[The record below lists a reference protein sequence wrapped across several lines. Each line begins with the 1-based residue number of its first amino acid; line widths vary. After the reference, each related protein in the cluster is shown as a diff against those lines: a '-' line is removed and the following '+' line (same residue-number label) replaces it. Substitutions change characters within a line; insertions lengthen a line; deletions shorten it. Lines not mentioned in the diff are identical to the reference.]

1 MARPRKL
8 NATKQGHRTKEELE
22 DSELKENGLNQ
33 FDKLT
38 VNNTP
43 TDLTDQAQKEWNR
56 IVPLLQELPIAEL
69 DYTLIKKYCELVDIN
84 NNAYSQIQ
92 IVGTFDTETNKKT
105 GAFAVYM
112 ESLKELRSV
121 CGSLGL
127 TIDSRMRIVVP
138 VENEKKQSVYDQFG
152 VDDDD

>member
-8 NATKQGHRTKEELE
+8 NATKQGHHTKEELE
-22 DSELKENGLNQ
+22 ASELKENGLNQ
-33 FDKLT
+33 FDKLS
-38 VNNTP
+38 VDSTP
-43 TDLTDQAQKEWNR
+43 TDLTEQAQKEWQR

-84 NNAYSQIQ
+84 NNAYNQIQ

>member
-22 DSELKENGLNQ
+22 ASELKENGLNQ
-33 FDKLT
+33 FDKLSVGT
-38 VNNTP
+38 TP
-43 TDLTDQAQKEWNR
+43 SDLTKSAQQEWER
-56 IVPLLQELPIAEL
+56 VVPLLENLPISDL
-69 DYTLIKKYCELVDIN
+69 DYTLVKKYCELVDIN
-84 NNAYSQIQ
+84 DDAYQKIQ
-92 IVGTFDTETNKKT
+92 KVGTFDPDTNKKT

-112 ESLKELRSV
+112 ESLKELRSI